1 MELIWSFSENVLI
14 MWIMIITNDIPHN
27 AIFELYFTEYN
38 WKFKAPNANTVLR
51 LLVRMLVA
59 N

>member
-38 WKFKAPNANTVLR
+38 WKFKAPNANTVFR
-51 LLVRMLVA
+51 LLVRM
-59 N
+59 